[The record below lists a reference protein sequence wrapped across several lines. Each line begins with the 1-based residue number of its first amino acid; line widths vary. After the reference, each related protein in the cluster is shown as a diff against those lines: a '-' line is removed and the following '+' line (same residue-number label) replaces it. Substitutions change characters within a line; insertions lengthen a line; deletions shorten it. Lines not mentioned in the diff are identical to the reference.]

1 MSDKS
6 KDPDNNP
13 SKKPFKGSIY
23 LSIAGGVN
31 AVLKEGAKGELYP
44 IADFY
49 KPSLVAKALETTK
62 GGRVRVT
69 TVQGSS
75 IEIDRA
81 EIKQK
86 LASNLT
92 ALRAFYDKQKSKNLA
107 VTYYQRVNDKT
118 AEAFKGYFDY
128 NTFKLISNNTAEVY
142 KQAGTARIKIP
153 PENTVVQGSIKGYG
167 LPDKPKLQKALDK
180 LPKAK
185 ILLHKD
191 VEIEAKLSYVMG
203 EQKADIPAI
212 AGLKQLFTDVIE
224 LATACNIK
232 DDGTRVLS
240 IGEVEV
246 SQTHLELL
254 STASLTLATVQEL
267 NGDKKSHYT
276 PPNIRDDT
284 DINYVPKPPIEAIN
298 DTLMRLVT
306 EPDTEQTITKM
317 YSSERDRRDRGGLPL
332 TIEKY
337 EQQDL
342 FKSLEL
348 RGVKS
353 VKKILDITTALTIPT
368 FYMLG
373 GHLQRLQR
381 EGGQSLEAL
390 VIPNMSITDFMRINP
405 RFDTP
410 KVRAKGIKPEHK
422 EANINALDL
431 LRRLQYPINEP
442 IKKNGKT
449 VGYRLSSVKVYD
461 YTLVTKVVTQR
472 DKDGKEV
479 PVLLKDETGKEY
491 EKTEVTSIED
501 LRYSHDF
508 LAKYNRIIAL
518 PFGDGFYALTEIT
531 HQQLDILL
539 QAELTSRANIKNT
552 VDGKPLIIEVKDL
565 KKVYKNY
572 SLYNLHN
579 TITTGLNKLVEMG
592 EIGKWHTGAG
602 DQTIANKPLSQ
613 TLHIYPAEIHKALI
627 TSDERAV
634 IKQEQTRRLRDL
646 KSLITVYRNDLKTTA
661 DSTNHLAY
669 LAQDLKI
676 QLTELTAILAKAKPI
691 SDELSEAIN
700 KIYADYKD

>member
-6 KDPDNNP
+6 KDPKITP
-13 SKKPFKGSIY
+13 STKTFKGAIY
-23 LSIAGGVN
+23 PSIAGGVN
-31 AVLKEGAKGELYP
+31 AILKESAKGELYP

-49 KPSLVAKALETTK
+49 KASLVSKALDTAN

-81 EIKQK
+81 DIKQK
-86 LASNLT
+86 LAGNLQ
-92 ALRAFYDKQKSKNLA
+92 ALKAFYDKQKSKALA
-107 VTYYQRVNDKT
+107 VTYYQRVSDET
-118 AEAFKGYFDY
+118 AETLKPYFEY
-128 NTFKLISNNTAEVY
+128 NTFKPIDHENYKAEVH
-142 KQAGTARIKIP
+142 KQLINSDNRIIMQPSKVNVPVPI
-153 PENTVVQGSIKGYG
+153 NGYA
-167 LPDKPKLQKALDK
+167 LTDKPKLQKALDK
-180 LPKAK
+180 LPKDK
-185 ILLHKD
+185 ILQHKD
-191 VEIEAKLSYVMG
+191 VEILTNVTS
-203 EQKADIPAI
+203 PANAEVNTI
-212 AGLKQLFTDVIE
+212 EGLRQLFTDVID
-224 LATACNIK
+224 LAKACNIK

-240 IGEVEV
+240 IGDVEV

-254 STASLTLATVQEL
+254 STVSLTLATVQEL

-348 RGVKS
+348 RGVKN

-472 DKDGKEV
+472 DKD
-479 PVLLKDETGKEY
+479 GKEY

-634 IKQEQTRRLRDL
+634 IKQEQARRLRDL
-646 KSLITVYRNDLKTTA
+646 KSLITVYRKDLKTTA

-669 LAQDLKI
+669 LAQDLEI
-676 QLTELTAILAKAKPI
+676 QPTELTAILAKAKPI